1 MAERFRV
8 YRSLEEAA
16 GGFGPCA
23 LTIGVFDG
31 VHCGHRRILRRVA
44 ALAAE
49 RGWKA
54 AAMTFDPHPAV
65 VVAPQRAPKLLC
77 TVQERARLIGEEGI
91 AQVLVVPF
99 TVEFSRLSPEEFVKR
114 VLIEQLDA
122 RAVLVGDNFR
132 FGHRHAG
139 DTGTLEALGRKY
151 GFLTEVIPAV
161 RRRGRTVSSSE
172 VRKLIEAGEVAK
184 AARMLERPHALEG
197 AVEAGE
203 GIGRK
208 LLVPTLNL
216 APGAVALPARG
227 VYITVTRFLEADE
240 PGQRRTSVTNV
251 GYRPSFEGRSLTVET
266 HLLDGLE
273 SPAPGRIR
281 VEFLRRL
288 REERKFAGPEEL
300 KAQIL
305 RDAARARR
313 YFRQLAARRAAV
325 CGQAGATVP
334 R

>member
-1 MAERFRV
+1 MAAEFRL

-65 VVAPQRAPKLLC
+65 VVAPQRAPRLLS
-77 TVQERARLIGEEGI
+77 TPEERARLIAQEGI
-91 AQVLVVPF
+91 TQVLVVPF

-114 VLIEQLDA
+114 VVVERLEA

-132 FGHRHAG
+132 FGYRHAG
-139 DTGTLEALGRKY
+139 DTRALEELGRRY
-151 GFLTEVIPAV
+151 GLLTEVISAV

-184 AARMLERPHALEG
+184 AARLLERPHALEG
-197 AVEAGE
+197 DVTAGE
-203 GIGRK
+203 GIGSK
-208 LLVPTLNL
+208 LTVPTLNL
-216 APGAVALPARG
+216 APGGVVLPARG
-227 VYITVTRFLEADE
+227 VYITVTRFVEGE
-240 PGQRRTSVTNV
+240 ETGPRRTSVTNV
-251 GYRPSFEGRSLTVET
+251 GYRPSFEGRALTIET

-273 SPAPGRIR
+273 APAPRRIR

-288 REERKFAGPEEL
+288 REERKFASPEEL

-313 YFRQLAARRAAV
+313 FFRQLAARR
-325 CGQAGATVP
+325 GAC
-334 R
+334 